1 MQEMLSEHGL
11 TNLEFDVPTRGLLG
25 FRADFIL
32 LTKGEGLLS
41 SSFSHYAPYMGEIPK
56 RTNGSLIS
64 MFNGKTMRFSI
75 WKLQERGVIFA
86 LPASE
91 LYE

>member
-1 MQEMLSEHGL
+1 MQNMVAENGL

-32 LTKGEGLLS
+32 VTKGEGLLS
-41 SSFSHYAPYMGEIPK
+41 SSFSHYAPHMGDIPK
-56 RTNGSLIS
+56 RVNGSMIS
-64 MFNGKTMRFSI
+64 GMNGKAMRFSI
-75 WKLQERGVIFA
+75 WKLQERGVIFVE
-86 LPASE
+86 PASD